1 MNMSAYSIVL
11 FLHLVGA
18 LGLFSAFA
26 LEWAGLLN
34 LRRAT
39 TLAQAR
45 DWLRLVGSFRLVGF
59 PSFLTLLA
67 TGLTMSLS
75 RWGWQGWIGVALLAM
90 VVMAVLGNVV
100 TGGRVREIVRMQAAG
115 EGPISPQLAEKL
127 RDPALVVSG
136 WTRTALGL
144 GIVYIME
151 NKPSVGGAFAV
162 LGVAAVVG
170 LLAGSAPWRR
180 GRRLELVEPERSDA

>member
-1 MNMSAYSIVL
+1 MSAYSIVL
-11 FLHLVGA
+11 YLHILGA

-26 LEWAGLLN
+26 LEWAGLTY

-45 DWLRLVGSFRLVGF
+45 DWLRLLGSFRQVGF
-59 PSFLTLLA
+59 PSLLTLLV
-67 TGLTMSLS
+67 TGVTMSLS

-90 VVMAVLGNVV
+90 VVMAALGNIVS
-100 TGGRVREIVRMQAAG
+100 GRRLVGIARALG
-115 EGPISPQLAEKL
+115 EADGAIPSQFAEKL

-136 WTRTALGL
+136 WVRTALGL

-151 NKPSVGGAFAV
+151 NKPSAGGAFAV
-162 LGVAAVVG
+162 IGVALVLG
-170 LLAGSAPWRR
+170 LLAGFAPWRR